1 MAERVGAGACSGSWC
16 MCVRIG
22 RAAVLGLWCVG
33 LKVSA
38 IGCASGLA
46 MYLIGVLF
54 GVLVSALQERLDGA
68 ERALAKRD
76 SDVARLRGA
85 ELMR

>member
-1 MAERVGAGACSGSWC
+1 M
-16 MCVRIG
+16 
-22 RAAVLGLWCVG
+22 G

-38 IGCASGLA
+38 IGCASALA
-46 MYLIGVLF
+46 MYLIGIFF

-85 ELMR
+85 ELM

>member
-1 MAERVGAGACSGSWC
+1 
-16 MCVRIG
+16 
-22 RAAVLGLWCVG
+22 